1 MKNLLTDFK
10 AFSDET
16 RLRILALLE
25 KGERC
30 VCEIVAALQMDQPRI
45 SFHLKVLKK
54 AGILK
59 ERKEERWIRY
69 SIRDDDML
77 VRFLLLAVWER
88 LRDDRRVF
96 EDHERLDE
104 FNRNRASC
112 PSVVAFKARKP

>member
-1 MKNLLTDFK
+1 MKELLTDFK

-25 KGERC
+25 GGERC

-54 AGILK
+54 AGIVK

-69 SIRDDDML
+69 SIRDDNML

-88 LRDDRRVF
+88 LRDDRRVAV
-96 EDHERLDE
+96 DHERLDE
-104 FNRNRASC
+104 FNRNRASS
-112 PSVVAFKARKP
+112 PSVGVLKGKK

>member
-1 MKNLLTDFK
+1 MKGLLTDFK

-25 KGERC
+25 GGERC

-59 ERKEERWIRY
+59 ERKEERWILY

-88 LRDDRRVF
+88 LRDDRRSAM
-96 EDHERLDE
+96 DRERLDE
-104 FNRNRASC
+104 FNRKRGAC
-112 PSVVAFKARKP
+112 PSESAVQEKKS

>member
-1 MKNLLTDFK
+1 
-10 AFSDET
+10 
-16 RLRILALLE
+16 LRILALLE
-25 KGERC
+25 GGERC

-88 LRDDRRVF
+88 LRDDRRVA
-96 EDHERLDE
+96 EDRERLDE
-104 FNRNRASC
+104 FNRSRNAH
-112 PSVVAFKARKP
+112 PSGIAGPGRK

>member
-1 MKNLLTDFK
+1 MKELLADFK

-25 KGERC
+25 GGERC

-77 VRFLLLAVWER
+77 VRFLLLASWER
-88 LRDDRRVF
+88 LKNDRRVAA
-96 EDHERLDE
+96 DRKQLAE
-104 FNRNRASC
+104 FNRRRSSH
-112 PSVVAFKARKP
+112 PSGIAEIGKK

>member
-1 MKNLLTDFK
+1 MKELLTDFK

-16 RLRILALLE
+16 RLRILTLLQA
-25 KGERC
+25 GELC

-88 LRDDRRVF
+88 LRNDRRAALDR
-96 EDHERLDE
+96 EQLDE
-104 FNRNRASC
+104 FNRNRRTCISEFA
-112 PSVVAFKARKP
+112 VQEKKQ

>member
-1 MKNLLTDFK
+1 MKGLLADFK

-25 KGERC
+25 GGERC

-77 VRFLLLAVWER
+77 VRFLLLVVWER
-88 LRDDRRVF
+88 LRNDRRSAM
-96 EDHERLDE
+96 DRERLDE
-104 FNRNRASC
+104 FNRRRASC
-112 PSVVAFKARKP
+112 PSVVKLKGKM

>member
-1 MKNLLTDFK
+1 MKELLAGFK

-25 KGERC
+25 GGERC

-77 VRFLLLAVWER
+77 VRFLLLAAWER
-88 LRDDRRVF
+88 IRDDRRVTA
-96 EDHERLDE
+96 DRRRLDE
-104 FNRNRASC
+104 FNRSRNSH
-112 PSVVAFKARKP
+112 PSGIAGPGKK

>member
-1 MKNLLTDFK
+1 MKNLLTGFK

-16 RLRILALLE
+16 RLRILTLLQA
-25 KGERC
+25 GERC
-30 VCEIVAALQMDQPRI
+30 VCEIVAALQMDQPRV

-59 ERKEERWIRY
+59 ERKEERWIHY

-88 LRDDRRVF
+88 LRDDRRAAV
-96 EDHERLDE
+96 DRERLDE
-104 FNRNRASC
+104 FNRKRRACASEF
-112 PSVVAFKARKP
+112 AFQEKKP